1 VVYGKSLGNGFAIS
15 AIVGKHAVMDKAQD
29 TFISSSFWTERV
41 GFVAALKTIEIL
53 TRDKVSDHLVRMGTI
68 IGEGWVS
75 LAQKHG
81 LKLDVTEFKPLISMV
96 FEYGEQ
102 NAAVATL
109 FIQEMLKRGY
119 LAATHV
125 YLSKAH
131 NEETISKYLQ
141 AVDEVFEIIASA
153 IKTNSIESK
162 LETKIKDEGFKRLT

>member
-1 VVYGKSLGNGFAIS
+1 
-15 AIVGKHAVMDKAQD
+15 
-29 TFISSSFWTERV
+29 
-41 GFVAALKTIEIL
+41 
-53 TRDKVSDHLVRMGTI
+53 
-68 IGEGWVS
+68 
-75 LAQKHG
+75 
-81 LKLDVTEFKPLISMV
+81 MV

-109 FIQEMLKRGY
+109 FIQEMLKRDY

-162 LETKIKDEGFKRLT
+162 LETKIKDEGFKRLTWLN